1 MSASGRSE
9 LSWAGRAG
17 FAQTNS
23 STLSKEVESPLSSIR
38 YSVLYSLR
46 ALFLTG
52 HSAWAQHPHFC
63 TPSASQLM
71 HISVLLRL

>member
-23 STLSKEVESPLSSIR
+23 STLNKEVESPLSSIW
-38 YSVLYSLR
+38 YSALQALR
-46 ALFLTG
+46 ALFLNA
-52 HSAWAQHPHFC
+52 HSAWAPHPHFC
-63 TPSASQLM
+63 IPFASQLI